1 MTILQAIAAIPRIAD
16 ALEGIARMMTV
27 QAASKRRER
36 KDDEVDAAIDA
47 VLNRELERLRLGGT
61 GEQRPPNGSA

>member
-36 KDDEVDAAIDA
+36 KDDEVEAAIDA

>member
-16 ALEGIARMMTV
+16 ALEGIERMMTV

-47 VLNRELERLRLGGT
+47 VLNRELERLRLGEA
-61 GEQRPPNGSA
+61 GEQRPPHGSA

>member
-61 GEQRPPNGSA
+61 REQRPPHG

>member
-27 QAASKRRER
+27 QAANRRRER

>member
-1 MTILQAIAAIPRIAD
+1 MTILHALAAIPRIAD

-47 VLNRELERLRLGGT
+47 VLARELERLRLGEA

>member
-61 GEQRPPNGSA
+61 REQRPPNGSA

>member
-1 MTILQAIAAIPRIAD
+1 MTILHAIAAIPRIAD

>member
-61 GEQRPPNGSA
+61 GEQRPPNGAA